1 MAQRFRSQV
10 GLTPKAAA
18 RVLRFNRAMTLLN
31 QPGHR
36 SLSSIALAC
45 GYFDQAHFN
54 RDFRVL
60 AGCSPRQRAALRH
73 EDLMGYRIPAD
84 GEHLY
89 KTGVDGGP
97 SVGTVL

>member
-1 MAQRFRSQV
+1 MF
-10 GLTPKAAA
+10 AAA
-18 RVLRFNRAMTLLN
+18 M
-31 QPGHR
+31 
-36 SLSSIALAC
+36 
-45 GYFDQAHFN
+45 
-54 RDFRVL
+54 
-60 AGCSPRQRAALRH
+60 AALRH